1 MNLLL
6 KSLCILTV
14 LSAGLSFASDIK
26 VNADELDEMR
36 KSLNTLS
43 AVNRELTGN
52 ECINGSGSEAT
63 AIIKPKEI
71 LEGARYQPE
80 EDGYLVF
87 DLPEGYVTDFGVRV
101 NLKSEATIYQENKKE
116 LELIHMVERKDIIYI
131 RVINYVI
138 MNSGRKCVETKFS
151 IPLNTDKKSRSW
163 K

>member
-1 MNLLL
+1 MSLLL
-6 KSLCILTV
+6 KSLCIFTV
-14 LSAGLSFASDIK
+14 LSSGVSFASDIK
-26 VNADELDEMR
+26 VNSDELDEMR

-43 AVNRELTGN
+43 AVNGELTGN

-101 NLKSEATIYQENKKE
+101 NLKSEATIYQEGKKE
-116 LELIHMVERKDIIYI
+116 LELIHMVERDDVIYI
-131 RVINYVI
+131 RVINYVN
-138 MNSGRKCVETKFS
+138 MSSGRTCVETKFS
-151 IPLNTDKKSRSW
+151 VPLHTNKKSR
-163 K
+163 

>member
-1 MNLLL
+1 MNLSLR
-6 KSLCILTV
+6 SLCV
-14 LSAGLSFASDIK
+14 LAVLLSRLSFASDSK
-26 VNADELDEMR
+26 VDVDELAELR
-36 KSLNTLS
+36 QALNTTS
-43 AVNRELTGN
+43 AVNGELTRGD
-52 ECINGSGSEAT
+52 CINGHGLEAT

-87 DLPEGYVTDFGVRV
+87 DLPEGYITDFGVRV
-101 NLKSEATIYQENKKE
+101 NLKSEATIYQKGKKE

-151 IPLNTDKKSRSW
+151 VPLHPNKKSR
-163 K
+163 

>member
-1 MNLLL
+1 M
-6 KSLCILTV
+6 
-14 LSAGLSFASDIK
+14 LSSELSFASDIK

-36 KSLNTLS
+36 NSLNTLS
-43 AVNRELTGN
+43 AVNGELTGN

-87 DLPEGYVTDFGVRV
+87 DLPVGYVTDFGVRV
-101 NLKSEATIYQENKKE
+101 NLKNEAIIYQEGKKE

-131 RVINYVI
+131 RVINYVN
-138 MNSGRKCVETKFS
+138 MNSGRTCVETKFS
-151 IPLNTDKKSRSW
+151 VPLHPNKKSR
-163 K
+163 